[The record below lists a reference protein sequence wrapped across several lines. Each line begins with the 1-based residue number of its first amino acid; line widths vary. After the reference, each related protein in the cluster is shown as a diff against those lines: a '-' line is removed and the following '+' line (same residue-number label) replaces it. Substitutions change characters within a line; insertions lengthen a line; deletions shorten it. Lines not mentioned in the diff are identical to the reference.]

1 MRVRQPRWRARA
13 RRGKKLRRAL
23 LVVAVVMFS
32 LPLVWTLL
40 ASFGMRPQIST
51 LPPQWSLPPT
61 TRSYSE
67 IGVAEGGFW
76 GDLLSSVGISTAATA
91 LGTAV
96 AFLAAY
102 SLSRA
107 RTRNKD
113 RLAQVFLVLASIPVM
128 AFVIPLDGTIR
139 LLRLHDTFAGVFLAQ
154 AAVFAPLAVYV
165 FYGQLREIPL
175 DYEEAARLDGAG
187 LLQTLARVIIPMNAA
202 GCAATAIVLF
212 TLNWNSFLIPMVVTT
227 YRVRTIP
234 LALSDFFVS
243 DRELEWPTAAAAL
256 VVSLAPLVV
265 LVSVAH
271 RTLQRFFL
279 GARQTGN

>member
-1 MRVRQPRWRARA
+1 
-13 RRGKKLRRAL
+13 
-23 LVVAVVMFS
+23 VAVIMFS
-32 LPLVWTLL
+32 LPLVWSIL

-51 LPPQWSLPPT
+51 LPPHWSLPPT
-61 TRSYSE
+61 AESYSE

-76 GDLLSSVGISTAATA
+76 NDLLSSLGISTAATA
-91 LGTAV
+91 LSTAV

-107 RTRNKD
+107 RTRHKD
-113 RLAQVFLVLASIPVM
+113 RLAQLFLVLASIPVM
-128 AFVIPLDGTIR
+128 AFVIPLDDTIR
-139 LLRLHDTFAGVFLAQ
+139 LLRLHDTFAGVILAQ

-165 FYGQLREIPL
+165 FYGQLRQIPL

-187 LLQTLARVIIPMNAA
+187 RLRTLARFIIPMNAA

-212 TLNWNSFLIPMVVTT
+212 ALNWNSFLIPMVVTT
-227 YRVRTIP
+227 HRVRTIP

-265 LVSVAH
+265 LVSAAH

-279 GARQTGN
+279 GTRQMGN